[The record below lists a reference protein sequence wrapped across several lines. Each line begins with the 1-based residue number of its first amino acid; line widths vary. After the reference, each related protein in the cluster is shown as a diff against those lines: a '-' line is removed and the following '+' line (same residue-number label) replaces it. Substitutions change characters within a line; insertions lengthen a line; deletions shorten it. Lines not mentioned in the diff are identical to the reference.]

1 MFSRSCSTILAF
13 GLAAL
18 LASCAS
24 PLDSDA
30 PRKETPVTAAPK
42 VVPTAVTFDVSSSKG
57 QYASFGAPTIR
68 VDTTTQPCTVWISN
82 MQMTVKADS
91 GQVPLLQSFTLNADS
106 ISADSQL
113 ENLLGSQMVLALN
126 IDATKPPLIVNA
138 DAANNTASMVISEI
152 ERKPGEPLQMVI
164 SIYIIANKAL
174 LIPGQ
179 KQEALFGEIHI
190 TM

>member
-1 MFSRSCSTILAF
+1 MFSRSCSTILAL

-30 PRKETPVTAAPK
+30 PRKETAVTAAPK
-42 VVPTAVTFDVSSSKG
+42 VVPSAVTFEVSSAKG
-57 QYASFGAPTIR
+57 QYASFGTPTIR
-68 VDTTTQPCTVWISN
+68 VDTTTEPCTVWIGN
-82 MQMTVKADS
+82 MQMTVTADS
-91 GQVPLLQSFTLNADS
+91 GQVPLLQSFTLNVDS

-113 ENLLGSQMVLALN
+113 ENLLGPQMVLALN
-126 IDATKPPLIVNA
+126 IDSSQPPLIVNA
-138 DAANNTASMVISEI
+138 DATNNTASLVISEL
-152 ERKPGEPLQMVI
+152 ERKPGEPLQMVV

-179 KQEALFGEIHI
+179 KQETLFGEIHI

>member
-1 MFSRSCSTILAF
+1 MFSRSCSTILVL

-30 PRKETPVTAAPK
+30 PRKETAVTAAPK
-42 VVPTAVTFDVSSSKG
+42 VVPSAVTFEVSSAKG
-57 QYASFGAPTIR
+57 QYASFGTPTIR
-68 VDTTTQPCTVWISN
+68 VDTTTQPCTVWIGN
-82 MQMTVKADS
+82 MQMTVTADP
-91 GQVPLLQSFTLNADS
+91 GQVPLLQSFTLNVDS

-113 ENLLGSQMVLALN
+113 ENLLGPQMVLALN
-126 IDATKPPLIVNA
+126 IDSSQPPLIVNA
-138 DAANNTASMVISEI
+138 DATNNTASLVISELD
-152 ERKPGEPLQMVI
+152 RKPGEPLQMVV

-179 KQEALFGEIHI
+179 KQETLFGEIHI

>member
-1 MFSRSCSTILAF
+1 MFSRLCSPFLAL

-30 PRKETPVTAAPK
+30 PRKETAITAAPK
-42 VVPTAVTFDVSSSKG
+42 VIPSAVTFSVSSAEG
-57 QYASFGAPTIR
+57 QYVSIGTPSIR
-68 VDTTTQPCTVWISN
+68 VDTTTNPCTVWINN
-82 MQMTVKADS
+82 MQMTVTADS
-91 GQVPLLQSFTLNADS
+91 GQVPLLQSFTMNADS
-106 ISADSQL
+106 VSADAQL
-113 ENLLGSQMVLALN
+113 ENLLGGQLVMAMN

-138 DAANNTASMVISEI
+138 DEINNTASIVISELA
-152 ERKPGEPLQMVI
+152 RKPGEPLQMVI

-179 KQEALFGEIHI
+179 KQETLFGEIRL